1 MPEVKP
7 INVMLVDDTE
17 SYCIELAG
25 AARKHRILI
34 QYYDNLE
41 TAMEVL
47 STNPKFKFV
56 IFDGKCFLKEGQ
68 KTGEPDFR
76 FVIGAMLSINKIQ
89 QKLQKNIPY
98 CINTGYVENVEQIQE
113 QAKVFSKSKENDQ
126 EKMFSY
132 IWEQFNSSIH
142 GQVKHEYPLVYD
154 FADTYFEADNLDL
167 LISLVS
173 DNNFLK
179 KDAVAINDN
188 LTRLRK
194 INEHLMD
201 IYCDQ
206 ILICD
211 PLSIANNA
219 GKRTIQ
225 IAQHI
230 YDNENT
236 MPDFILGQ
244 IKTIYYTCS
253 SHGAHNTD
261 GYKPTNNTVASLTYG
276 LIDIILWM
284 NTIMDSK

>member
-25 AARKHRILI
+25 AARNHRILI

-47 STNPKFKFV
+47 STNAKFKFV
-56 IFDGKCFLKEGQ
+56 IFDGKCFLREGQ

-76 FVIGAMLSINKIQ
+76 FVSEAMLRINEIQ

-98 CINTGYVENVEQIQE
+98 CINTGFVENVEQIQE
-113 QAKVFSKSKENDQ
+113 RAKVFSKSKENDQ

-132 IWEQFNSSIH
+132 IWEQFNSTIQ
-142 GQVKHEYPLVYD
+142 GQIKYDYPIVYD
-154 FADTYFEADNLDL
+154 FADTYFNPENFDL
-167 LISLVS
+167 FIELLSK
-173 DNNFLK
+173 DNFLK

-261 GYKPTNNTVASLTYG
+261 GHKPTNNTVASLTYG

-284 NTIMDSK
+284 NTIIN